1 MRTTS
6 AVILGGLLFA
16 GGCRHATTT
25 PGRLRIEHTS
35 PQLALDAPPLLL
47 NDSVTVYFSDAVLPL
62 SITTDSFT
70 LVDEAGNRVPGAVRA
85 YGNWVTFTPDPPLG
99 PSLDDGSFRPG
110 ASYQLIV
117 AGSPRPDAVRSRD
130 GARLTESRAFAF
142 RAATL
147 AESPPGLPAPLR
159 PLGNDV
165 PFVLRDPAQPL
176 ELPMDAPVLRLHFTQ
191 PVLPS
196 SVRAECFEILLGLQS
211 QQPQALQP
219 RAVRVVAS
227 RLDDQPGCTV
237 EIDLGAFPALAGGG
251 GNAEL
256 RDGDYVGLTLRLD
269 RHGLVDYAGT
279 PPLSAPSQVWNVV
292 AGANTALA
300 EWPCQDDELDDD
312 SGLSAGFE
320 LVGDKVRP
328 RVRLEAGEGGL
339 GVFRPRVDT
348 RLRPGEPFD
357 RGDGALVM
365 SPTGSFA
372 FQAIEIP
379 SGVTVS
385 VEAPGGA
392 HLLALGDIRVAGR
405 LVLRGP
411 PGRVAPRGALPGTL
425 LDLLRCMPL
434 ALVAAGDVVVDGA
447 IETDPVAD
455 PEMAPCLIAAADQL
469 HLHGALPIHAL
480 LAIDV
485 TVPGTR
491 RMSGSR
497 GISEVRP
504 VRFTHGCAA
513 PSLRV
518 RGTTAWRPMP
528 LDRDSAV
535 LQMRDAVGGFTV
547 QWQSTSPDAVRPSRP
562 DLAPG
567 RTSRWNP
574 IAGASPVSIVAGSF
588 VRLELTT
595 SVVAGTALPS
605 IGGLRLCD
613 R

>member
-1 MRTTS
+1 MRTVS
-6 AVILGGLLFA
+6 AAILGGLLFA

-25 PGRLRIEHTS
+25 PARLRIEHTS

-62 SITTDSFT
+62 SVTTDSFT
-70 LVDEAGNRVPGAVRA
+70 LVDEAGHRVPGTVRA
-85 YGNWVTFTPDPPLG
+85 SGNWVTFTPDPPLS

-110 ASYQLIV
+110 ATYQLIV
-117 AGSPRPDAVRSRD
+117 AGNPRSDAVRGRD
-130 GARLTESRAFAF
+130 EARLAASTAFTF

-147 AESPPGLPAPLR
+147 AETPPGLPAPLR

-165 PFVLRDPAQPL
+165 PFVLREPALPL
-176 ELPMDAPVLRLHFTQ
+176 QLPMDAPLLHLHFTQ

-219 RAVRVVAS
+219 RSVRVVAS

-237 EIDLGAFPALAGGG
+237 EIDLGAFPALAAGGG
-251 GNAEL
+251 SAEL
-256 RDGDYVGLTLRLD
+256 REGDYVGLTLRRD
-269 RHGLVDYAGT
+269 RLGLVDYAGT
-279 PPLSAPSQVWNVV
+279 PPLSAQSQVWNVV
-292 AGANTALA
+292 AGASTALA
-300 EWPCQDDELDDD
+300 EWPSPDEEMDDD
-312 SGLSAGFE
+312 TGLSAGFE
-320 LVGDKVRP
+320 LVGDLIRP
-328 RVRLEAGEGGL
+328 RVRLEAGDGGL

-348 RLRPGEPFD
+348 QLRPGEPFD
-357 RGDGALVM
+357 RGDGVLVK
-365 SPTGSFA
+365 SAAERFA

-379 SGVTVS
+379 AGVTVS

-392 HLLALGDIRVAGR
+392 HLLALGDVRIAGR
-405 LVLRGP
+405 LVLRGAA
-411 PGRVAPRGALPGTL
+411 GRVAPRGALPGPL
-425 LDLLRCMPL
+425 RDLLQCMPL

-447 IETDPVAD
+447 IDADPVVD

-469 HLHGALPIHAL
+469 HLRGSLPIHAL

-497 GISEVRP
+497 GVSEVRP
-504 VRFTHGCAA
+504 VRFTLGCAA

-518 RGTTAWRPMP
+518 RGTMAWRPLP

-535 LQMRDAVGGFTV
+535 LRMTDAVGTFTV
-547 QWQSTSPDAVRPSRP
+547 QWQSTSPDPIRPSRP
-562 DLAPG
+562 DLAHG
-567 RTSRWNP
+567 RTSRWTP
-574 IAGASPVSIVAGSF
+574 IAGTSPVSIVAGSF
-588 VRLELTT
+588 VRLELAT
-595 SVVAGTALPS
+595 SLVAGAALPT